1 MGRIL
6 AAAFAL
12 ALAVPAS
19 AGAEPVTLAA
29 RHYVVLLAGMQV
41 LHACAENVPGHA
53 EGRIE
58 TAVEVAAEAQTE
70 IGHAESV
77 RIAHEFHERFMSR
90 DDRAATCERV
100 MKDGPEAFVDRL
112 LSE

>member
-6 AAAFAL
+6 ATAL
-12 ALAVPAS
+12 AIAFAVPAG
-19 AGAEPVTLAA
+19 AVAEPVTMSA
-29 RHYVVLLAGMQV
+29 RHYVVLLAGMQM

-58 TAVEVAAEAQTE
+58 TAVEVAAESQTE
-70 IGHAESV
+70 IGHAESLK
-77 RIAHEFHERFMSR
+77 IAHELHERFMSR
-90 DDRAATCERV
+90 EDRAEACATV